1 MDFENPLMKEEAV
14 LFGETRSLVGIMT
27 HPASGNGNRLSPAVI
42 LLNPGIVH
50 RVGPGRIY
58 VKIARA
64 LAAIGFVVLRFD
76 FSGIGDSGVR
86 RDHLQF
92 EKSAVRE
99 AQDAMDWLNAT
110 RGIQHFILLGGCS
123 GARIALETACRDV
136 RVVGAVLMN
145 FPMGDDDEGGEGD
158 RNLERMNRRAAYSYW
173 NFALFDLKSWRK
185 LLTGTANYRNLI
197 RVLRFQAKSKV
208 TSGRNMSHQ
217 ATQFQ
222 AQLRQLA
229 GRDVHTIFV
238 CSEGDLC
245 LDDLREAAGR
255 ELKRLSALGRLT
267 LKVIPRS
274 DHTFSSLYDQ
284 ERLLQVILEL
294 LSSANPAVAK
304 PAYLPERLAT
314 PAPTPTDAS
323 PVTPRETGLRV
334 P

>member
-1 MDFENPLMKEEAV
+1 MKEEPV
-14 LFGETRSLVGIMT
+14 LFGEARSLVGIMT
-27 HPASGNGNRLSPAVI
+27 DPLSGNGSRLTPAVI

-99 AQDAMDWLNAT
+99 AQDAMDWLSAT
-110 RGIQHFILLGGCS
+110 RGIGHFILLGGCS
-123 GARIALETACRDV
+123 GARIALQTACSDA

-145 FPMGDDDEGGEGD
+145 FPMAEDDEGD
-158 RNLERMNRRAAYSYW
+158 ANLERMNRRAAYSYW

-185 LLTGTANYRNLI
+185 LLTGRVNYRNLI
-197 RVLRFQAKSKV
+197 RVLKFQAKSKL
-208 TSGRNMSHQ
+208 TSGRRMSHEE
-217 ATQFQ
+217 TQFR

-229 GRDVHTIFV
+229 GRYVHITFV
-238 CSEGDLC
+238 CSQGDLC
-245 LDDLREAAGR
+245 VDDLREAGGP
-255 ELKRLSALGRLT
+255 ELKRLCVLGRLT
-267 LKVIPRS
+267 LRVIPRS

-284 ERLLQVILEL
+284 ERLLQVIIER
-294 LSSANPAVAK
+294 LSSTNPATGE

-314 PAPTPTDAS
+314 SPPTPLDAS
-323 PVTPRETGLRV
+323 SVTRRKTDGVFRRGFSD
-334 P
+334 